1 MIIRHPIIKLLI
13 MVCFVVAFASS
24 SQAQATRT
32 WVSGE
37 GDDTFPCSR
46 TAPCKTFA
54 GAISKT
60 ATNGEINC
68 LDPGGFGTV
77 TITKSI
83 SIDCHEVYAGVVN
96 ANTNAV
102 NIDFDSFVGTP
113 DVRRTVRL
121 RNINFSGFDTG
132 TRGISITGSSLAT
145 NSEVFV
151 EDCMMDGNFQSTGH
165 GIRDGR
171 NGGGLLSVSN
181 TTIRNMLG
189 PGIATAAGFLSGTTR
204 VVLKGVQV
212 LNCATGVALSTNTKA
227 SISDS
232 VISGNTTGIFSEDLD
247 GGVTATDVAV
257 DHCVVSKNGTGFNGS
272 TNSTIRVSN
281 TTAMNNTAA
290 LFVGTVLSYGNNQT
304 GGAAFGGSVLK
315 T

>member
-1 MIIRHPIIKLLI
+1 MRTRNPIIKLLV
-13 MVCFVVAFASS
+13 MVCFAVAFASAA
-24 SQAQATRT
+24 QAQSRT
-32 WVSGE
+32 WVSGT

-54 GAISKT
+54 GAITKT

-68 LDPGGFGTV
+68 LDPGGFGAV

-83 SIDCHEVYAGVVN
+83 QIDCHDVYAGVVHSN
-96 ANTNAV
+96 SNGV
-102 NIDFDSFVGTP
+102 NIAFDSFVGT
-113 DVRRTVRL
+113 DARRQVRL
-121 RNINFSGFDTG
+121 RNLNFSGVDTG
-132 TRGISITGSSLAT
+132 TRGISITGSSLA
-145 NSEVFV
+145 NNGEVYV
-151 EDCMMDGNFQSTGH
+151 EDCMMDGNFASTGH

-171 NGGGLLSVSN
+171 SGGGLLSVSN

-204 VVLKGVQV
+204 VVLNKVQV
-212 LNCATGVALSTNTKA
+212 LNCSIGVALSTNTKA
-227 SISDS
+227 TISDS
-232 VISGNTTGIFSEDLD
+232 VITGNTTGIFSEDLD
-247 GGVTATDVAV
+247 GGVTATEVAV

-281 TTAMNNTAA
+281 TTAMNNTTA
-290 LFVGTVLSYGNNQT
+290 LATGTVLSYGNNQT
-304 GGAAFGGSVLK
+304 GGDLFGGSVLK